1 MVQEFV
7 YGVYA
12 SLNEAEAAIVELTGK
27 GVSRSGIKLLASED
41 VVNHAQTTTA
51 IEAMDDLSEKTS
63 HWWEG
68 LLDFFTF
75 DTPHKSRNEAERKID
90 ISGYKDNID
99 AGEVLVIVEGA
110 FENAAYHT
118 NLAATPPELTANTS
132 DQLLDDSQDD
142 SQEDLTE
149 STFIESSDVTVSDLP
164 EASQRNVADVSENEK
179 PMADVSSNL
188 PEASAES
195 AVDSSIETHLPEQS
209 ETIETRNLP
218 NNLYNPL
225 SGASMADEPGVNIE
239 EFEKL
244 TEKEVDQLDR
254 IDSTVDQEQPEA
266 GAGTQSVS
274 DFGTEGVENG
284 EISDVTEQN
293 LPLDE
298 NTETYGDPA
307 IHQEKVER
315 QPRGLDNLR
324 HPREHITPADVQ
336 RTIDEICNPK

>member
-12 SLNEAEAAIVELTGK
+12 SLNEAEAAIEELTGK
-27 GVSRSGIKLLASED
+27 GVSRSGIKLLAGED

-51 IEAMDDLSEKTS
+51 IEALDNLTEKTS

-90 ISGYKDNID
+90 LSGYKDNID
-99 AGEVLVIVEGA
+99 AGEVLVIVDGT

-118 NLAATPPELTANTS
+118 NLAATAPELTTNSS
-132 DQLLDDSQDD
+132 DQLLDDSQ
-142 SQEDLTE
+142 EDLTE
-149 STFIESSDVTVSDLP
+149 PSFIASSDVSSDLP
-164 EASQRNVADVSENEK
+164 EASAGSVADVSS
-179 PMADVSSNL
+179 DL
-188 PEASAES
+188 PEAATES
-195 AVDSSIETHLPEQS
+195 AVDSSLEAHLPGLS
-209 ETIETRNLP
+209 ETIETRDLP

-239 EFEKL
+239 EFENL

-254 IDSTVDQEQPEA
+254 IDKTDGLEQQEA

-274 DFGTEGVENG
+274 DFETEAVEVG
-284 EISDVTEQN
+284 EISDVAEKN

-298 NTETYGDPA
+298 NTETYGDPT

-315 QPRGLDNLR
+315 QPRRLDDLR
-324 HPREHITPADVQ
+324 HPRENITPADVQ
-336 RTIDEICNPK
+336 RTIDEIRDPK